1 MATRRSFLTATGAA
15 AALALTG
22 NLPDLVATA
31 IPHRTDKRPLFTLGV
46 ASGDPLSDAVVIWTR
61 LAPGPLEPFGGMDD
75 RAVDVEWEVAE
86 DEAFRRVVR
95 RGTARAR
102 PEYAHTVHVDVRG
115 LRPWRHYFYRFR
127 AAGQI
132 SPVGRTRTAP
142 APADQPAVTMAV
154 ASCQAFYDGFYTAYQ
169 DVVRRDHDVVLFL
182 GDYIYEVGIGPT
194 AGVRNQ
200 TVPVDFAG
208 EIFTLDEYRARYAL
222 HKTDPDLSRQQ
233 FSSYLPVD
241 QLVTAPLEITVP
253 RGTTPATHTV
263 DLSVGREH
271 LKVPVAI
278 KPVPQRDDVLLGEQA
293 VASSTNGDMRL
304 CGGVDGNSDS
314 AQWGAS
320 GWHDSTKGAFPDTY
334 GVDFLQP
341 TMIGRVVLQ
350 TLDSARY
357 PAAVMGIRDFDIQVR
372 TGDTWT
378 TVGEVRGNVLGK
390 VTVTFG
396 PRAVDA
402 VQLVSRDSNDHGY
415 SRIVELEAYGS

>member
-1 MATRRSFLTATGAA
+1 MNR
-15 AALALTG
+15 AALLVLLLPVGAVAISNNNAIDISATPQLVEVVPLPCFPSGKLSLGMTNTGRNPTVADMRLSADSALT
-22 NLPDLVATA
+22 
-31 IPHRTDKRPLFTLGV
+31 
-46 ASGDPLSDAVVIWTR
+46 
-61 LAPGPLEPFGGMDD
+61 
-75 RAVDVEWEVAE
+75 
-86 DEAFRRVVR
+86 
-95 RGTARAR
+95 
-102 PEYAHTVHVDVRG
+102 
-115 LRPWRHYFYRFR
+115 
-127 AAGQI
+127 
-132 SPVGRTRTAP
+132 
-142 APADQPAVTMAV
+142 
-154 ASCQAFYDGFYTAYQ
+154 
-169 DVVRRDHDVVLFL
+169 
-182 GDYIYEVGIGPT
+182 
-194 AGVRNQ
+194 
-200 TVPVDFAG
+200 
-208 EIFTLDEYRARYAL
+208 
-222 HKTDPDLSRQQ
+222 LSRHQ
-233 FSSYLPVD
+233 FSSYLPVG

-263 DLSVGREH
+263 DLSVGRDH

-320 GWHDSTKGAFPDTY
+320 GWHDATKGVFPDTY
-334 GVDFLQP
+334 GVDFLQA
-341 TMIGRVVLQ
+341 TTIGRVVLQ

-372 TGDTWT
+372 TGATWT

-390 VTVTFG
+390 VTMTFE